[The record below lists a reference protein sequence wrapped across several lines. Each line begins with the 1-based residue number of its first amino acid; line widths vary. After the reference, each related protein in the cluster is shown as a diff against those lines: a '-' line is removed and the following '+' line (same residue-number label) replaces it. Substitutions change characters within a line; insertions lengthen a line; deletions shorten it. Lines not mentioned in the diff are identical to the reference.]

1 MINEDN
7 EMQERTNYFDSIKMG
22 IIGMES
28 TRFED
33 KGRTFIKFE
42 KFKNKDLQKTR
53 MKIFNN
59 TGYKKTMG

>member
-1 MINEDN
+1 MKIMKYKTE
-7 EMQERTNYFDSIKMG
+7 QIILTQIKMG

-28 TRFED
+28 MRFED
-33 KGRTFIKFE
+33 KGRTFIRFE
-42 KFKNKDLQKTR
+42 KFKNKDLEKTR